1 MVSLCRVRS
10 AMLFH
15 RAILPASAR
24 PPRHSSLA
32 PSSRSRGCLG
42 ADMVKVR
49 LLLRCSC
56 ARCTRRHRGPMPQPH
71 SASPPHTLSPGILQS
86 QYYGHPGE
94 ARADWP
100 QLLPWLGEC
109 SLTLFTTQVS
119 GLGKVADNYYINTPG
134 EQLNLAYLP
143 CDPDEE

>member
-42 ADMVKVR
+42 ADMVRGR

-56 ARCTRRHRGPMPQPH
+56 AGCTRRHRGPIPQPH
-71 SASPPHTLSPGILQS
+71 SASPGILQ
-86 QYYGHPGE
+86 QQHPSHNTTAILVMSEQIG
-94 ARADWP
+94 
-100 QLLPWLGEC
+100 LNYCLGW
-109 SLTLFTTQVS
+109 
-119 GLGKVADNYYINTPG
+119 GILGNAP
-134 EQLNLAYLP
+134 
-143 CDPDEE
+143 